1 MIKVINYIFLFFF
14 IPVSLFSQS
23 KDLFEKIKLK
33 LNDKSINGIYTAS
46 TKSDE
51 SLSFKKKINLS
62 DISVNSIKKNIFNGK
77 SSFRKINLNLPE
89 SKYNPK
95 HPVWIP
101 ISEVIG
107 LNLGLGAFNAYV
119 SKSGYA
125 KISFKTIQK
134 NFQTGAVWDTDHFI
148 TNFFAHPY
156 HGNLYFNTARSSGYN
171 FWESTPYAFGG
182 SLMWELFMEN
192 EPPSTNDLINT
203 TVSGIFLGETLYR
216 LSSLVIDERKR
227 GFSRVMS
234 EVFAGLLNPA
244 RGFNRLIYGD
254 VWRVTNE
261 QVYETQ
267 PLFINLAY
275 GINHVSEG
283 TSIFEGVSNGVINLD
298 MVYGNPFEEIK
309 RKPFDFFRIR
319 SQFNIGAGQPPIGYV
334 TAYAVLTGEN
344 FKEKNQN
351 ILAGIFQHYDFYDNN
366 TYKVGGISFGGG
378 LLSYFKTDKGN
389 KNRIVT
395 SVHLNLMPLGASNS
409 AYSSF
414 GEKEYNFTV
423 GANMK
428 FESSLLMSW
437 GFALVDYNVYLMHT
451 IIGASSNEFV
461 GILKPKLQVNV
472 YKNLSVGAEYVFYH
486 REGYY
491 ADYPDIHIRN
501 NEQKIYVNYAFEN
514 IDALLKK

>member
-1 MIKVINYIFLFFF
+1 MKKVIKYILLFLLISEFGY
-14 IPVSLFSQS
+14 SQTN
-23 KDLFEKIKLK
+23 DTFDRITLK
-33 LNDKSINGIYTAS
+33 LSDKNYRDNIIASADGKSGIFRKRLTL
-46 TKSDE
+46 SD
-51 SLSFKKKINLS
+51 LSDKHFQKDAFDKKRYFKKITLS
-62 DISVNSIKKNIFNGK
+62 
-77 SSFRKINLNLPE
+77 LPE
-89 SKYNPK
+89 NKYNPK

-101 ISEVIG
+101 ISEVVG

-227 GFSRVMS
+227 GFPRVVS
-234 EVFAGLLNPA
+234 EVLAGLLNPA

-261 QVYETQ
+261 EVYEIQ
-267 PLFINLAY
+267 PLLINLSY
-275 GINHVSEG
+275 GINHVSDG
-283 TSIFEGVSNGVINLD
+283 TDFYEGVSNGVIDLD
-298 MVYGNPFEEIK
+298 MVYGNPFKVME

-319 SQFNIGAGQPPIGYV
+319 STFNIGAGQPPIGMI
-334 TAYAVLTGEN
+334 TAYGILWGKN
-344 FKEKNQN
+344 IKEKKQD
-351 ILAGIFQHYDFYDNN
+351 ILAGIFQHYDFFDNN
-366 TYKVGGISFGGG
+366 TYKVGGISFGAG
-378 LLSYFKTDKGN
+378 LISLFKN
-389 KNRIVT
+389 KEKKSNRITT

-409 AYSSF
+409 AYSAF
-414 GEKEYNFTV
+414 GEKEYNFTI
-423 GANMK
+423 GANMQ
-428 FESSLLMSW
+428 FETFLELKW
-437 GFALVDYNVYLMHT
+437 GYALIDYKLYYMHT
-451 IIGASSNEFV
+451 IVGASSNEYV

-472 YKNLSVGAEYVFYH
+472 YNNWSVGAEYLFYH

-491 ADYPDIHIRN
+491 QDYPDIHTRN
-501 NEQKIYVNYAFEN
+501 NEQKIFVNYSFEN
-514 IDALLKK
+514 INSLLR